1 MQAGD
6 VFKLMRTREHLMT
19 FPTRNLI
26 PKLDNMLIIL
36 FADFPSMANSP
47 IHYFPWEEI
56 YSQPTIWMLSCR
68 HWCNHNRSK
77 VSYLVFE
84 VYNEIVFQIL
94 FAQFLHLNPKP
105 LFSLMITDVGLRDS
119 YILNL
124 KALNHIDL
132 HSTMLFSCSVNCSLV
147 NTMHQNTDSTSLILW
162 GS

>member
-6 VFKLMRTREHLMT
+6 VFKLMRAREHLMT
-19 FPTRNLI
+19 FPTRNLL

-94 FAQFLHLNPKP
+94 FAQFLHLIP
-105 LFSLMITDVGLRDS
+105 
-119 YILNL
+119 
-124 KALNHIDL
+124 NHYFL
-132 HSTMLFSCSVNCSLV
+132 
-147 NTMHQNTDSTSLILW
+147 
-162 GS
+162 